1 MGHLV
6 LYLLWYSLRFL
17 LRKPRHCDDAD
28 FFVVAFTG
36 TIVLQNERI
45 PSKYN
50 ELRLNKA
57 TRSPQHRNKEA
68 GKRNKRY
75 M

>member
-28 FFVVAFTG
+28 FVVVAFTG
-36 TIVLQNERI
+36 TIVLQNKI
-45 PSKYN
+45 ILSKYN
-50 ELRLNKA
+50 ELGLNKA
-57 TRSPQHRNKEA
+57 TKSPQHHDKEV